1 MPSRLFLE
9 ADSRKL
15 LLEPRQPPAAVEKL
29 LLAAGP
35 GRVRLGID
43 IEAQRVAFLAPGGAG
58 GEFRTVSHH
67 HLNGVIVRMQ
77 VRFHG
82 AHPARLA
89 RAYRSIKIR
98 GSITR

>member
-1 MPSRLFLE
+1 MNE
-9 ADSRKL
+9 VGI
-15 LLEPRQPPAAVEKL
+15 EEL

-58 GEFRTVSHH
+58 GEFSTVGHH
-67 HLNGVIVRMQ
+67 HLDGVIVRMQ

-89 RAYRSIKIR
+89 RAYRSVESR
-98 GSITR
+98 GSITRPARRNKA